1 MSSQKAR
8 AAIVLAAG
16 QGTRM
21 ESDRAKVLHEVGGH
35 PMVEHVVRSVV
46 RAGIDIIV
54 VVVGHQAADVKA
66 AVRNFIQVTCVEQ
79 RERRGTGHATQQA
92 MPFLR
97 GTWSETVLV
106 LAGDAPLLRSETLL
120 ALADGHDASGAA
132 ATVLTADLDDPT
144 GYGRVVRDGAG
155 MLDRIVEHKDASP
168 EIQAVHEIN
177 SGIYAF
183 DIEALDHTLQQ
194 VTNDNAQGEFYLTDT
209 IGLLRRAGRPVAAV
223 KASEPNE
230 ILGINT
236 VAQLAEVNAIYAA
249 RVAADPGLA
258 W

>member
-1 MSSQKAR
+1 MTSTKAR

-21 ESDRAKVLHEVGGH
+21 DSERAKVLHEVGGH

-46 RAGIDIIV
+46 RAGIDIVV
-54 VVVGHQAADVKA
+54 VVVGHQAAEVKA
-66 AVRNFIQVTCVEQ
+66 AVRGFIQVTCVEQ

-92 MPFLR
+92 LPFLR

-106 LAGDAPLLRSETLL
+106 LAGDAPLLRTETLI
-120 ALADGHDASGAA
+120 ALADGHEASAAA
-132 ATVLTADLDDPT
+132 ATVLTADLADPT
-144 GYGRVVRDGAG
+144 GYGRVVRNAAG
-155 MLDRIVEHKDASP
+155 MLDAIVEHKDATP
-168 EIQAVHEIN
+168 EILALHEIN

-183 DIEALDHTLQQ
+183 DLEALDQALQQ
-194 VTNDNAQGEFYLTDT
+194 VTNTNAQGEFYLTDT
-209 IGLLRRAGRPVAAV
+209 IGLLRRSGKRVAAV
-223 KASEPNE
+223 KADDSQE

-236 VAQLAEVNAIYAA
+236 VAQLAEVNELYAA
-249 RVAADPGLA
+249 RIAADARVA